1 MSTDTL
7 ASDAVPIAND
17 TPVLFRAP
25 LRRRAM
31 RGHVRG
37 TRTEPDG
44 SLTYQIWDGNG
55 FRYIPAGD
63 VRPLRNRR
71 RGK

>member
-7 ASDAVPIAND
+7 ASDAAPLAND
-17 TPVLFRAP
+17 TPVLFRTS
-25 LRRRAM
+25 LRRRAI
-31 RGHVRG
+31 RGHVCGRWV
-37 TRTEPDG
+37 EPDG
-44 SLTYQIWDGNG
+44 SLTYRIWDGNG
-55 FRYIPAGD
+55 FRHVPADD